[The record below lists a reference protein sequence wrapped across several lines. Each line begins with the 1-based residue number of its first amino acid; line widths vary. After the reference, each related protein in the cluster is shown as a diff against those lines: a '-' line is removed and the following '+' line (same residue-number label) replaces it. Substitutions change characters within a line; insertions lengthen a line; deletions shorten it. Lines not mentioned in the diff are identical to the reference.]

1 MIYNKNYYKSKM
13 KVLAIGDPHFMIKNI
28 PEVEIFVKKLEE
40 LIKNENPD
48 YIVML
53 GDLLHEHERLHTIP
67 LNIAYNFIKM
77 LSSYAYTYC
86 IVGNHDLINNKQY
99 LTDNHWM
106 NAMKDWDNVKVI
118 DKVITENNFVFCPYV
133 PPGRFIEAVESY
145 IKSDTKCVF
154 AHQEFYGCKMGA
166 IVSVEGDKWL
176 DTHPIVISGHIHSN
190 QRPQDN
196 VYYPGASL
204 QHAFGESEKNIIP
217 IITFSDSGYDIR
229 EVDLEL
235 PRKKIVYVDIENI
248 DDYEVKDTKHKLK
261 IKLSG
266 NYEEF
271 KTFKKSVK
279 YKELSKKGIK
289 ISYKPKKV
297 EEKINDI
304 DSSDFL
310 KILHNLVIKEK
321 NSYLL
326 SDYNHIFLNREKNE
340 DVIIL

>member
-1 MIYNKNYYKSKM
+1 M

-133 PPGRFIEAVESY
+133 PPGRFTEAVESY

-166 IVSVEGDKWL
+166 IVSVEGDKWP
-176 DTHPIVISGHIHSN
+176 DTYPIVISGHIHSN

>member
-1 MIYNKNYYKSKM
+1 M

-40 LIKNENPD
+40 LIKIENPD

-106 NAMKDWDNVKVI
+106 NAMKDWDNVKII
-118 DKVITENNFVFCPYV
+118 DKVITENDFVFCPYV
-133 PPGRFIEAVESY
+133 PPGRFTDAVESY
-145 IKSDTKCVF
+145 IKFDTKCVF

-166 IVSVEGDKWL
+166 IVSVDGDKWL

-196 VYYPGASL
+196 VYYPGSSL

-217 IITFSDSGYDIR
+217 IIKFSDSGYDIR

-279 YKELSKKGIK
+279 YKELSKKGVK

-297 EEKINDI
+297 EEKMNDI

>member
-1 MIYNKNYYKSKM
+1 M

-133 PPGRFIEAVESY
+133 PPGRFTEAVESY

-217 IITFSDSGYDIR
+217 IIKFSDSGYEIR

-235 PRKKIVYVDIENI
+235 PRKKIIYVDIENI

>member
-1 MIYNKNYYKSKM
+1 M

-133 PPGRFIEAVESY
+133 PPGRFTEAVESY

-217 IITFSDSGYDIR
+217 IIKFSDSGYDIR

-304 DSSDFL
+304 NSSDFL

-326 SDYNHIFLNREKNE
+326 SDYNHIFLNKNT
-340 DVIIL
+340 

>member
-1 MIYNKNYYKSKM
+1 M

-133 PPGRFIEAVESY
+133 PPGRFTEAVESY

-217 IITFSDSGYDIR
+217 IIKFSDSGYDIR

-310 KILHNLVIKEK
+310 KILHKLVIKEK

>member
-1 MIYNKNYYKSKM
+1 
-13 KVLAIGDPHFMIKNI
+13 MIKNI

-133 PPGRFIEAVESY
+133 PPGRFTEAVESY

>member
-1 MIYNKNYYKSKM
+1 M

-40 LIKNENPD
+40 LIKIENPD

-106 NAMKDWDNVKVI
+106 NAMKDWDNVKII
-118 DKVITENNFVFCPYV
+118 DKVITENDFVFCPYV
-133 PPGRFIEAVESY
+133 PPGRFTDAVESY

-166 IVSVEGDKWL
+166 IVSVEGDKWS

-196 VYYPGASL
+196 VYYPGSSL

-217 IITFSDSGYDIR
+217 IIKFSDSGYDIR

-279 YKELSKKGIK
+279 YKELSKKGVK

-297 EEKINDI
+297 EEKMNDI

-310 KILHNLVIKEK
+310 KILHNLVMKEK

>member
-1 MIYNKNYYKSKM
+1 M

-133 PPGRFIEAVESY
+133 PPGRFTEAVESY

>member
-1 MIYNKNYYKSKM
+1 MKN
-13 KVLAIGDPHFMIKNI
+13 
-28 PEVEIFVKKLEE
+28 LEE

-118 DKVITENNFVFCPYV
+118 DKVITENDFVFCPYV
-133 PPGRFIEAVESY
+133 PPGRFTEAVESY

-166 IVSVEGDKWL
+166 IVSVEGDKWP
-176 DTHPIVISGHIHSN
+176 DTYPIVISGHIHSN

-217 IITFSDSGYDIR
+217 IIKFSDSGYDIR